1 MSPVPRLAEGTAPST
16 AQLMP
21 PTVLAL
27 LADDRVDGT
36 PVLTVR
42 GELDVGTTP
51 ALSAWLSA
59 ATDHSTRGA
68 IVDLSAVTFMAG
80 AALHALCDEQERLL
94 EHGLGLTVVCQ
105 HPQLLGLFR
114 MVELEGVLEVVP
126 TRSAAR
132 KANNGVRP
140 SRHLA

>member
-1 MSPVPRLAEGTAPST
+1 
-16 AQLMP
+16 MP

-27 LADDRVDGT
+27 LAEDKVAGT

-51 ALSAWLSA
+51 ALNAWLAA
-59 ATDHSTRGA
+59 ATDNSTRSA

-94 EHGLGLTVVCQ
+94 ERGVGLTVACQ
-105 HPQLLGLFR
+105 PPQRLGLFR
-114 MVELEGVLEVVP
+114 MVELERVLEVVP

-132 KANNGVRP
+132 RVIKGVRP
-140 SRHLA
+140 SQHLAGWVARREDDL

>member
-1 MSPVPRLAEGTAPST
+1 
-16 AQLMP
+16 MP

-27 LADDRVDGT
+27 LADDRVNGT

-51 ALSAWLSA
+51 ALTSWLSA
-59 ATDHSTRGA
+59 ATDHSRRSA
-68 IVDLSAVTFMAG
+68 IVDLSAVTFIAG

-94 EHGLGLTVVCQ
+94 EAGHGLTVVCQ

-114 MVELEGVLEVVP
+114 MVELERVLEVVP
-126 TRSAAR
+126 SRTAAR
-132 KANNGVRP
+132 AARERVRP
-140 SRHLA
+140 SQHLAGWVARREDDLPPEAG

>member
-1 MSPVPRLAEGTAPST
+1 
-16 AQLMP
+16 MP

-51 ALSAWLSA
+51 ALSAWLTA

-94 EHGLGLTVVCQ
+94 EHGDGVGLTIVCQ
-105 HPQLLGLFR
+105 HPQLLALFR
-114 MVELEGVLEVVP
+114 LVELEGVLEVGP
-126 TRSAAR
+126 TR
-132 KANNGVRP
+132 N
-140 SRHLA
+140 